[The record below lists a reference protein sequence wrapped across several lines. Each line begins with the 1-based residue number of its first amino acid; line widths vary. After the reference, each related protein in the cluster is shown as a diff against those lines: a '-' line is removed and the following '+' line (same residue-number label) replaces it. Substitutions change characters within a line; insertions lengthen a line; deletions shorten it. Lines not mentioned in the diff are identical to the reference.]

1 MPIRQALSSCN
12 PPGFLMIK
20 PTSRQL
26 QRPIALLK
34 ALRDDAIRLEQ
45 AHAEEIDQIEPSH
58 RHSARNLLHYLSI
71 RQHDIRDLQQDLS
84 ALGLSSLGVIEPH
97 VLASLDAVMSILE
110 DLSDQSMG
118 PLPEPPVDFRTGPLL
133 LRDHARAL
141 LGPAPQDRFVRIMVT
156 MPSEAATDAQ
166 LVKDLLLAG
175 MDVMRINCAHDGPD
189 AWRAMVANLRQAE
202 RAVGRQCRIQA
213 DLTGPKLR
221 TGRLRPDGRVMRL
234 APKRDAFGHL
244 MAPGRIWLTPLDG
257 AEPAPPECR
266 YTLMLEGDLL
276 ANLQQGDRLTFSD
289 TRGQAHCLKIN
300 GRWGLSCTTEIRQ
313 TAYVEDGTLLH
324 AFRDEVVLGEACIRG
339 LPEVITPILLR
350 PGDTLI
356 LAQADEPGREALRD
370 AAGRVIEPARIHCT
384 LAAAFDQ
391 VKPGDSVWLDDGKI
405 GGIVQANDGAEIWVR
420 ITHTGP
426 QGSKL
431 KAEKGINFPDTALS
445 LSSLTAKDLEDLPVL
460 VKLVGMVALSFVRA
474 PEDVRR
480 LHDEL
485 YHLGANH
492 LGVVLKIE
500 NRQAF
505 ENLPHILFAGLGS
518 PPMGV
523 MIARGDLAVE
533 VGFERLSE
541 VQQEILWLCEAAHV
555 PVIWATQIL
564 EGMAKKGAPS
574 RAEVSDAAM
583 SIMAECAMLNK
594 GPNIVETVRFLDGVI
609 GRMDEHFVKRR
620 ATLRKLAVAEFKP
633 GGAPRPPLT
642 PPRNVRQSEYDVLSW
657 R

>member
-1 MPIRQALSSCN
+1 
-12 PPGFLMIK
+12 MIK
-20 PTSRQL
+20 PSSRQL

-45 AHAEEIDQIEPSH
+45 SHAEDLDLIEPGH
-58 RHSARNLLHYLSI
+58 RHSASNLLHYLSI
-71 RQHDIRDLQQDLS
+71 RQHDIRDLQRDLS
-84 ALGLSSLGVIEPH
+84 ALGLSSLGILEPH

-110 DLSDQSMG
+110 DLSGQAMG
-118 PLPEPPVDFRTGPLL
+118 PMPDPPVDFRTGPLL

-156 MPSEAATDAQ
+156 MPSEAATDPQ

-175 MDVMRINCAHDGPD
+175 MDVMRINCAHDGPA
-189 AWRAMVANLRQAE
+189 AWRAMVENLRQAE
-202 RAVGRQCRIQA
+202 RAVGRHCRVQA
-213 DLTGPKLR
+213 DLAGPKLR
-221 TGRLRPDGRVMRL
+221 TGRLQTVGRVLRL
-234 APKRDAFGHL
+234 APRRDPFGRL
-244 MAPGRIWLTPLDG
+244 MAPGRVWLTPADRS
-257 AEPAPPECR
+257 EPAPPEWR
-266 YTLMLEGDLL
+266 YALELDGELS
-276 ANLQQGDRLTFSD
+276 ARLQEGDRLDFND
-289 TRGQAHCLKIN
+289 TRGQAHRLKIT
-300 GRWGLSCTTEIRQ
+300 GRRGQSVTAEIQR
-313 TAYVEDGTLLH
+313 TAYVKEGALLRASRDG
-324 AFRDEVVLGEACIRG
+324 VVLGETCVRN
-339 LPEVITPILLR
+339 LPEIIQPILLR
-350 PGDTLI
+350 SGDSLVLTR
-356 LAQADEPGREALRD
+356 ADEPGRQALRD
-370 AAGRVIEPARIHCT
+370 ALGRVIKPARIHCT

-391 VKPGDSVWLDDGKI
+391 VRPGESVWLDDGKI
-405 GGIVQANDGAEIWVR
+405 GGIVQANNGEEIRVW
-420 ITHTGP
+420 ITHTPP
-426 QGSKL
+426 QGAKL
-431 KAEKGINFPDTALS
+431 KAEKGINFPDTALQ
-445 LSSLTAKDLEDLPVL
+445 LSSLTEKDLEDLPVL
-460 VKLVGMVALSFVRA
+460 VTLVDMVAQSFVRG

-485 YHLGANH
+485 YRLGANH

-505 ENLPHILFAGLGS
+505 ENLPRILLAGLGS
-518 PPMGV
+518 PPLGV

-620 ATLRKLAVAEFKP
+620 ATLRKLAVAELKP
-633 GGAPRPPLT
+633 GGESRLRAALPLIT
-642 PPRNVRQSEYDVLSW
+642 P
-657 R
+657 